1 MSEPPIPRAPYHPDD
16 LTRRLP
22 RAAAELALNMFP
34 DRVFA
39 REVAPGEG
47 LVDDHDRLSA
57 FRVMVVEEPP
67 RAQRDSHR
75 AEVISAHLIDLRGR
89 LLFRGELRLLINA
102 KWERGIQAIDEA
114 RLARARDRSD
124 SLEQSLIEGGDRRE
138 LFVPI

>member
-1 MSEPPIPRAPYHPDD
+1 MNRLVFVDRNELCANRRFEPHRVTRLRTHDQRHRPPILLQVREVHVGEGIMSEAPIPRAPYHPDD

-67 RAQRDSHR
+67 RAQ
-75 AEVISAHLIDLRGR
+75 
-89 LLFRGELRLLINA
+89 
-102 KWERGIQAIDEA
+102 
-114 RLARARDRSD
+114 
-124 SLEQSLIEGGDRRE
+124 
-138 LFVPI
+138 